1 MLKMGNKVTSL
12 PYTMK
17 KIKILHC
24 PSSLHLL
31 SSGSPFL
38 ARLALPFKLSS
49 TLAVQIVRTF
59 EQNRQRQL
67 FSKSWS
73 QGYLDSFCKIAW
85 DTLFLWAATESLLI
99 FSSQLGHEISRKQQP
114 VSLGDLGSVSFTFL
128 LKAMVTVENT
138 QGDWFHIVFASLLH
152 SG

>member
-1 MLKMGNKVTSL
+1 MLKMRNKVTPL

-49 TLAVQIVRTF
+49 ALVVQIVRTF
-59 EQNRQRQL
+59 DQYPQRQL
-67 FSKSWS
+67 FSKPWRK
-73 QGYLDSFCKIAW
+73 GYLDSFCKIAW
-85 DTLFLWAATESLLI
+85 DTHFLWAARESLLI
-99 FSSQLGHEISRKQQP
+99 FSSQLGHEISRQQQP

-128 LKAMVTVENT
+128 LKAMLIVENT
-138 QGDWFHIVFASLLH
+138 QGDWSHIVFASLLH